1 MVRPLLYPPVMADTK
16 SWKEMTDWMAGLLE
30 RRTGEGLDAWNQR
43 IRQRG
48 FSDEQALRTWL
59 EKQEVTGYAQSL
71 LVMETFGYPEFLMAS
86 ADELIDGQYADRPHL
101 RPVLD
106 AILTRLPEVGEP
118 TIQARKGYVSLVTT
132 RRTFAVVQPT
142 TRTRVDLGLRLVD
155 EPQGRLIRARGIG
168 NGDMPL
174 RVALVAPDEVDDQVI
189 EWMTRAYE
197 ANS

>member
-1 MVRPLLYPPVMADTK
+1 
-16 SWKEMTDWMAGLLE
+16 MAGLLE